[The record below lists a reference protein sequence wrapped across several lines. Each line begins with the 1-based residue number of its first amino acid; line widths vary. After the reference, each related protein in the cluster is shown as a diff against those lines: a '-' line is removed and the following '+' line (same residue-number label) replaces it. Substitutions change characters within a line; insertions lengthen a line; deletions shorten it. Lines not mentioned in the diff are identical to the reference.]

1 MSKMKDLSIDL
12 LNAQRDNTIQYTENM
27 TQDEFLCMLQQ
38 DYINMVDHSDMP
50 LWVYQQ
56 YEDGM
61 HEQRMYDQLRKEND
75 NRIPT
80 SNFSDLSD
88 DDLKLLYL
96 AQEEDIDY
104 LCLLNGFEE
113 DNPQD

>member
-1 MSKMKDLSIDL
+1 MGKMKDLHIEIT
-12 LNAQRDNTIQYTENM
+12 NAQRNNPIQYSEDM
-27 TQDEFLCMLQQ
+27 SQDDFLCMLQQ
-38 DYINMVDHSDMP
+38 DYVNMVDQSDMP

-61 HEQRMYDQLRKEND
+61 YEQRMYDQLRKEND
-75 NRIPT
+75 NRIPV

-88 DDLKLLYL
+88 DDLQKLYL
-96 AQEEDIDY
+96 AQEADVDY

-113 DNPQD
+113 DNPEA